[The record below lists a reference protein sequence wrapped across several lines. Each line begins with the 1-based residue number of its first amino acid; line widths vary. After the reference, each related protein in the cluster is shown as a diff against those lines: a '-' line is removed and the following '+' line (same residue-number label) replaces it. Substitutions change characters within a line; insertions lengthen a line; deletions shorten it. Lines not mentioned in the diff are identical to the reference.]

1 MSCRHVIRRQLWMLI
16 ITMAW
21 FRSGVP
27 QVVLPV
33 WYDTYDFANRVE
45 YLGIGLWASKATAPF
60 VNADEFSQ
68 AVMAVVDQ
76 GEEGRRRRVRARELG
91 EICQKAGGREKA
103 CAKLIELIGLEQI
116 KS

>member
-1 MSCRHVIRRQLWMLI
+1 MS
-16 ITMAW
+16 W

-45 YLGIGLWASKATAPF
+45 YLSIGLWASKATAPH
-60 VNADEFSQ
+60 VDADDFSR
-68 AVMAVVDQ
+68 AVMAVVDK
-76 GEEGRRRRVRARELG
+76 GEEGRRRRLRARELG
-91 EICQKAGGREKA
+91 EVCQKAGGRKRA
-103 CAKLIELIGLEQI
+103 CAKIIELVGREPT